1 MVLQFSDGF
10 SSNMFRKIVSISL
23 IFIFFKT
30 NQPKNKKAKKQTNNN
45 PESLYY
51 DLDCNLN
58 EENPSTIFKTIPSE
72 VEENHT

>member
-1 MVLQFSDGF
+1 MLLQFSDGF

>member
-1 MVLQFSDGF
+1 MLLQFSDVF

-30 NQPKNKKAKKQTNNN
+30 KQPKNKKAKKQTNNN
-45 PESLYY
+45 PESSYY

>member
-58 EENPSTIFKTIPSE
+58 EENPSTIFKTIPPE
-72 VEENHT
+72 VKENHT

>member
-1 MVLQFSDGF
+1 MLLQFSDGF

-30 NQPKNKKAKKQTNNN
+30 KQPKNKKAKKQTNNN
-45 PESLYY
+45 PESSYY

>member
-58 EENPSTIFKTIPSE
+58 EENPTTIFKTIPSE

>member
-1 MVLQFSDGF
+1 MLLQFSDGF

-30 NQPKNKKAKKQTNNN
+30 KQPKNKKAKKQTNNN

>member
-45 PESLYY
+45 PESSYY

-58 EENPSTIFKTIPSE
+58 EENPTTIFKTIPPE

>member
-1 MVLQFSDGF
+1 MLLQFSDVF

-45 PESLYY
+45 PESSYY

>member
-30 NQPKNKKAKKQTNNN
+30 NQPKNKKAKNQTNNN

>member
-23 IFIFFKT
+23 TFIFFKT
-30 NQPKNKKAKKQTNNN
+30 NQPKNKKSKKQTNNN

>member
-1 MVLQFSDGF
+1 MLLQFSDVF

>member
-1 MVLQFSDGF
+1 MLLQFSDGF

-45 PESLYY
+45 PESSYY

>member
-30 NQPKNKKAKKQTNNN
+30 KQPKNKKAKKQTNNN
-45 PESLYY
+45 PESSYY